1 LNRLPDRLLKSSF
14 VDYSVM
20 VSLSHTL
27 KKAREAKGLSQKEL
41 ASLIDMAQAQYSRI
55 ESGKTDPSFSV
66 VVRISKALGLTVSE
80 LFQAD
85 EIFTD
90 TNSYDKTVMEKLR
103 LLDSLDD
110 VEKKSIYNLV
120 DSLISKKKLKDNL
133 SSLLD
138 A

>member
-1 LNRLPDRLLKSSF
+1 MSRLPDRLLKSSF

>member
-103 LLDSLDD
+103 
-110 VEKKSIYNLV
+110 
-120 DSLISKKKLKDNL
+120 
-133 SSLLD
+133 
-138 A
+138 

>member
-1 LNRLPDRLLKSSF
+1 MNRLPDRLLKSSF

-133 SSLLD
+133 SSLL
-138 A
+138 AQ

>member
-1 LNRLPDRLLKSSF
+1 MNRLPDRLLKSSF